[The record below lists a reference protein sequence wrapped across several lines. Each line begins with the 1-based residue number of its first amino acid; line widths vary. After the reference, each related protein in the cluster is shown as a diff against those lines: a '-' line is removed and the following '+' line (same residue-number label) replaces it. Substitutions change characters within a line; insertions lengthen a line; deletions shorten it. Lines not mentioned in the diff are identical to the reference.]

1 MAIQKIESHLAGEWR
16 AGASEGATLVNP
28 ATEEVVATSSTDG
41 LDFARG
47 LAFARDQGG
56 AALRGMT
63 FGERGELLQR
73 MSDALQAERE
83 PLIDSAIVNGGCT
96 RGDAK
101 FDVDGAI
108 GVLAFYARL
117 GKELGDTKVLADGE
131 GMALSRGARFW
142 GQHVWLPRRGVAVL
156 VNAFNFPAWGF
167 AEKAACALL
176 GGMPVVTK
184 PATATAL
191 TSYLCTK
198 AIAAQANLPAGVFSF
213 VGGSPGDMLDHL
225 GPQDLLSFTGSAV
238 TGHKL
243 RMTPAVVH
251 NSVPVNVEAD
261 SLNAAVLGPDVAV
274 GSDAWD
280 LFIKDVSREMSQ
292 KTGQKC
298 TAVRRIFVPADKVDE
313 AIEAIGARLDDILI
327 GDPSLKEVRMGPLA
341 SAAQRRD
348 VRAGLGKLLED
359 AAVAHGDPDAAIDGP
374 GIVAGKGFYFPKL
387 LLKARDAHAAKYVHD
402 LEVFG
407 PVATVCGY
415 SGGAEEAA
423 TLVARGQGGLVASI
437 YTDDN
442 GFAEDM
448 MIRVAPFHGRLY
460 FGSGKIVDQ
469 ALGSGLVLPMCV
481 HGGPGRAGGG
491 EELGGMRGV
500 HHFMQRTAIQ
510 GNRAMVQAIT
520 GTRG

>member
-1 MAIQKIESHLAGEWR
+1 MQKIESHLAGEWCS
-16 AGASEGATLVNP
+16 GTSEGAALVNP

-41 LDFARG
+41 LDFAKG
-47 LAFARDQGG
+47 LAFAREEGG
-56 AALRGMT
+56 AALRKMT
-63 FGERGELLQR
+63 FAERGELLQR

-108 GVLAFYARL
+108 GVLAYYARL
-117 GKELGDTKVLADGE
+117 GKELGDVRVLPDGE
-131 GMALSRGARFW
+131 GMALARGARFW

-156 VNAFNFPAWGF
+156 VNAFNFPSWGF
-167 AEKAACALL
+167 AEKAACSIL

-184 PATATAL
+184 PATSTAL

-198 AIAAQANLPAGVFSF
+198 AIVEQAKLPAGVYSF
-213 VGGSPGDMLDHL
+213 VGGSPGDMLEHL
-225 GPQDLLSFTGSAV
+225 GVQDILSFTGSAS
-238 TGHKL
+238 TGQKL
-243 RMTPAVVH
+243 RSMAAVIK

-261 SLNAAVLGPDVAV
+261 SLNAAVLGPDVDI

-298 TAVRRIFVPADKVDE
+298 TAVRRIFVPADKVADVID
-313 AIEAIGARLDDILI
+313 ALGARLDDVQI

-341 SAAQRRD
+341 SAAQLRD
-348 VRAGLGKLLED
+348 VRAGLGKLMED
-359 AAVAHGDPDAAIDGP
+359 ADVAYGDPAAPIEGP
-374 GIVAGKGFYFPKL
+374 GITAGKGYFFPKL
-387 LLKARDAHAAKYVHD
+387 ILKARDSHGAKYVHD

-407 PVATVCGY
+407 PVATVCAY
-415 SGGAEEAA
+415 SGEAEDAA
-423 TLVARGQGGLVASI
+423 ALVARGQGGLVASI

-442 GFAEDM
+442 RFAEDM
-448 MIRVAPFHGRLY
+448 MMGVAPFHGRLY
-460 FGSGKIVDQ
+460 FGSSKIVDQ
-469 ALGSGLVLPMCV
+469 ALGSGLVLPMCC

-500 HHFMQRTAIQ
+500 NHFMQRTAIQ

-520 GTRG
+520 GTKE